1 MPRYS
6 WNTAKVNIK
15 SIALA
20 TVQELDVQ
28 NDNINKLTSTVD
40 SANQRIQE
48 HDKPEA
54 VDFQRGDYHC
64 W

>member
-1 MPRYS
+1 MIL
-6 WNTAKVNIK
+6 IK

-48 HDKPEA
+48 HDKRIK
-54 VDFQRGDYHC
+54 QLT
-64 W
+64 